1 MSNIRVLFD
10 REIFVRQN
18 FGGISRYFSELFRQF
33 RTTESLLID
42 PLLGF
47 SRSSNAHL
55 QETLKDLSFEMRP
68 LRPSLRGL
76 PRLMNG
82 PGFIKDTLLTYRAGR
97 NPHGFVDIIHA
108 TYLRPRATDS
118 HRARYRVVTI
128 QDVIAEDLNLPKRH
142 AARRGKEQIISDAD
156 LVITTSALTASKL
169 EADWPNAS
177 FCVIPLGV
185 GDEFLAEETIEPPL
199 VPFPYILF
207 IGGRSS
213 YKNFKVLVE
222 ALRLVRKNYDV
233 GLVCTGPPISSL
245 EMKEMD
251 FLLQHRRF
259 RYLQATDEQLPG
271 LYRNS
276 AGFVFPSRMEGFGL
290 PVLEAAAS
298 RCPAILSDIPVFRE
312 LADPWAHFF
321 DPTSP
326 DDLALALTQIL
337 ENPELGLAPT
347 AVRAALPT
355 WRTSARLHA
364 KAYAGLLSH

>member
-1 MSNIRVLFD
+1 MKNIGVLYD

-33 RTTESLLID
+33 RTSESLLID

-47 SRSSNAHL
+47 SRSSNVHL
-55 QETLKDLSFEMRP
+55 QETLQNLSLEMPP

-82 PGFIKDTLLTYRAGR
+82 PGLVKDAFFTYRAGR

-108 TYLRPRATDS
+108 TYLRPRATDR

-128 QDVIAEDLNLPKRH
+128 QDVIAEDLNFPRRH
-142 AARRGKEQIISDAD
+142 PARRGKGKIICEAD
-156 LVITTSALTASKL
+156 LIITTSALTASTLK
-169 EADWPNAS
+169 ADWPNAS

-185 GDEFLAEETIEPPL
+185 GDEFFAEQTNEPPI
-199 VPFPYILF
+199 VPFPYVLF
-207 IGGRSS
+207 VGARSS

-222 ALRLVRKNYDV
+222 ALQLVRKNYDV
-233 GLVCTGPPISSL
+233 GLVCTGPPMSTL
-245 EMKEMD
+245 EMQEMD

-259 RYLQATDEQLPG
+259 RHVQATDEQLPG

-276 AGFVFPSRMEGFGL
+276 SGFVFPSRMEGFGL

-298 RCPAILSDIPVFRE
+298 GCPVILSDIPAFRE
-312 LADPWAHFF
+312 LADSWAKFF

-326 DDLALALTQIL
+326 DNLALALTQIL

-347 AVRAALPT
+347 AVRANLPT
-355 WRTSARLHA
+355 WRTSAQLHA
-364 KAYAGLLSH
+364 KAYAGLLRH